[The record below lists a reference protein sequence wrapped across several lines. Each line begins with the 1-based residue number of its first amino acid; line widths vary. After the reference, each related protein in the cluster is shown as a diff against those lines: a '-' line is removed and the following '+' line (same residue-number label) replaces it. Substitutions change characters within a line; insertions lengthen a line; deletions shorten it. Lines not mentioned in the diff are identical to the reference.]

1 MALDGLLAISEIFQN
16 LLNYGDK
23 NSMHL
28 FKHALLNAVIEPN
41 NKTVSILD
49 FFFQF
54 MKTLKEATDLLID
67 NRLYEQSQKFRS
79 NDQSTAPDT
88 NKHPF
93 GVILT
98 RVTKILHTFT
108 SENPELVGSKI
119 DNLLSL
125 NQFEYLDFL
134 IYFTKP

>member
-1 MALDGLLAISEIFQN
+1 LALDGLLAISEIFQN